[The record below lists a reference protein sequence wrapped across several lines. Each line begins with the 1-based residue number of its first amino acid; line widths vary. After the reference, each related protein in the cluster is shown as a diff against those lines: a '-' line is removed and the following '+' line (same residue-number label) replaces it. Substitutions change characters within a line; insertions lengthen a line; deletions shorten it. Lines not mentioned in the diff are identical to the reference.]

1 MTQVPAS
8 SGRSGGSVVFEVVK
22 LILAL
27 FLPPLAVLL
36 EVGLGAQFWINI
48 ILTILGWVPGVIHAY
63 VVILNR
69 G

>member
-8 SGRSGGSVVFEVVK
+8 SGRTGGSVIFEIIK

-36 EVGLGAQFWINI
+36 EVGFGAQFWVNL
-48 ILTILGWVPGVIHAY
+48 ILTILGWIPGVIHAY
-63 VVILNR
+63 IVILTR